1 MGEAILALVML
12 KQGQKT
18 TEQELIEHC
27 RRQLASFK
35 KPKRVEFV
43 QDFPRTPLQKI
54 RKKELREKYWAA
66 TGRKI

>member
-12 KQGQKT
+12 KQGQKA

-27 RRQLASFK
+27 RRQVANFK

-43 QDFPRTPLQKI
+43 PEFPRTPLQKI